1 MSWLCIFNSLI
12 TFVLIYFDSID
23 MCYLI
28 TNMHRIMY
36 GFHLV
41 MQITFPKS
49 IVYESQA
56 LCLESERVIYI
67 LFCTNQCFMHEW
79 SFLSLN

>member
-1 MSWLCIFNSLI
+1 MSWQCIFNSLI
-12 TFVLIYFDSID
+12 TFVLIYLDSID

-36 GFHLV
+36 GFHLA
-41 MQITFPKS
+41 MQITYTKN

-67 LFCTNQCFMHEW
+67 LLCTNQCFMHGW
-79 SFLSLN
+79 SFLSIN